1 MQPAIRITGSAPRGP
16 AAQTSSGGKL
26 KLPYSPAWTAL
37 AHPDQWA
44 LVRDECDEWH
54 VLPRLTRIMHIAGNN
69 GVGVTRAGDGKKVAD
84 PRRVIAEM
92 VSRGYVE
99 IPSVDVLAGGVQ
111 QPHYC
116 VRYQTGTGVS
126 HLWAWEIPEVTHSE
140 RSRTRVDRAA
150 QVGFLR
156 WVASD
161 LLHMDGPP
169 DDILAGIRND
179 VRGNA
184 ARFAIEARTRPTRAS
199 SAEHYAAMVLSL
211 GWADGLDLSR
221 PAARRVLGDGAVP
234 APAPTPA
241 SLLLDPDVRAA
252 LMAELRAELG
262 LPVATVAAPTPAPP
276 AGAAQPVSSGA
287 AGEAG
292 ALGETITLPDD
303 DIPPD
308 NARPRRPKA

>member
-1 MQPAIRITGSAPRGP
+1 MQPVTRISGSAPRSP
-16 AAQTSSGGKL
+16 AAQTSTGGKL
-26 KLPYSPAWTAL
+26 KLPYSPAWTAM
-37 AHPDQWA
+37 AHPDHWA
-44 LVRDECDEWH
+44 LVRDERDEWH
-54 VLPRLTRIMHIAGNN
+54 VLPRLSRIMHIAGNN
-69 GVGVTRAGDGKKVAD
+69 GVGTTRAADGKKVAD

-99 IPSVDVLAGGVQ
+99 VPSVDVVAGGAR

-116 VRYQTGTGVS
+116 VRYQTGASVS
-126 HLWAWEIPEVTHSE
+126 HLWAWEIPEITHSE

-150 QVGFLR
+150 QIEFLR

-179 VRGNA
+179 TRNAA

-199 SAEHYAAMVLSL
+199 SAEHYAAMVVSL

-221 PAARRVLGDGAVP
+221 PAARRVLGEGVVP
-234 APAPTPA
+234 VSSPADDA
-241 SLLLDPDVRAA
+241 
-252 LMAELRAELG
+252 LRAELEA
-262 LPVATVAAPTPAPP
+262 LRAELAAMRATTPAPP
-276 AGAAQPVSSGA
+276 AGAAPPVSSGDT
-287 AGEAG
+287 GEAG
-292 ALGETITLPDD
+292 ALGLTLALPDD

-308 NARPRRPKA
+308 NVRPPRPLRPKPAPAT